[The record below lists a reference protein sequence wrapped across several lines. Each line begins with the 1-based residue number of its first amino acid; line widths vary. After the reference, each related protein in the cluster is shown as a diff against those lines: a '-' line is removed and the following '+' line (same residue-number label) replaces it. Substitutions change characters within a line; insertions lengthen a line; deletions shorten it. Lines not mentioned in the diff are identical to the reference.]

1 MSLINIDTFIRHT
14 KRNSFG
20 IPEGYFD
27 SFQDQIQ
34 AKIAEEKLMDTY
46 GNANPFAVPEGYSRI
61 LTAAKHEHKE
71 GRLLSMLKPWMS
83 VAAGILVVF
92 AIWQIVLNSINTSE
106 GSIAAN
112 DSTQLT
118 EYSEIFDF
126 SNLNDDDLAQVAADY
141 MYEYDDEAL
150 YQLSGEESE
159 NNTELSINEE
169 IIYEYY
175 IDYSDDYSDY
185 EDLLAEL

>member
-1 MSLINIDTFIRHT
+1 MTPLSDIQ
-14 KRNSFG
+14 KENSFG

-46 GNANPFAVPEGYSRI
+46 GNANPFAVPEGYFENF
-61 LTAAKHEHKE
+61 TAAKHEHKE

-126 SNLNDDDLAQVAADY
+126 SNLNDDDLAEVAADY

-159 NNTELSINEE
+159 NNAELSINEE